1 MECLGCMAM
10 LSERYYLP
18 IKTTR
23 GEKNKS
29 IIRQQ
34 SHDINGLSEI
44 FLDSILDEFHD

>member
-1 MECLGCMAM
+1 MKCIGGMAM

-18 IKTTR
+18 IKIIR

-29 IIRQQ
+29 IIRQL

-44 FLDSILDEFHD
+44 FLDYILDVFHD